1 MVQYRLGLLFKGINV
16 KSAWWWEWVIFAR
29 KFILIFIVIVSRRS
43 AVIGGYTVNCMLQL
57 FFVFHI
63 VAKPYAGEKY
73 AKIETHGLLATM
85 ATFTGGLIFKQS
97 GEQGG
102 QGSTFVDLITALL
115 FILHA
120 WAWYDFARTLVRQFR
135 EEGEEGLIKRAIR
148 DLEFEE
154 AIVDEFDANR
164 DEEIIHQEKMA
175 KESERIQLRSMTGQ
189 RLPFADDDLLETI
202 KADSTIT
209 IRQQHGALSSQL
221 QDLRERWKAR
231 THRRGERLIAL
242 DERHLT
248 AHSTN
253 SRESPK

>member
-1 MVQYRLGLLFKGINV
+1 
-16 KSAWWWEWVIFAR
+16 
-29 KFILIFIVIVSRRS
+29 
-43 AVIGGYTVNCMLQL
+43 
-57 FFVFHI
+57 
-63 VAKPYAGEKY
+63 
-73 AKIETHGLLATM
+73 
-85 ATFTGGLIFKQS
+85 
-97 GEQGG
+97 
-102 QGSTFVDLITALL
+102 
-115 FILHA
+115 
-120 WAWYDFARTLVRQFR
+120 LVRQFR

-154 AIVDEFDANR
+154 AIVDEFDAKR